1 MPWRADGRAI
11 GRAGG
16 PGDGAAGPGSSAC
29 ERARDRIDPYLE
41 DELSRREAGEVEAH
55 LAECPDCRSE
65 LAAARRLREAMR
77 EGLPMLACPP
87 EVTARVL
94 AVARAEAEAAE
105 RTSGGPGKESVPR
118 RWLVWLGEGWLRP
131 ALAAAAVLALLV
143 AAPVLYQALAPAPP
157 GEAPAVAGTEGEPAY
172 SAEEIAR
179 AEEEARLILAYVA
192 SVGRDAGRTV
202 QEEVFTEGIGRPA
215 RRMIEGLEAA
225 GLGLEPSP
233 ASSGDT
239 PRERR
244 TP

>member
-1 MPWRADGRAI
+1 MPSRADRRADG
-11 GRAGG
+11 G
-16 PGDGAAGPGSSAC
+16 PGAGALAC

-41 DELSRREAGEVEAH
+41 DELSWRQAGEVEAH
-55 LAECPDCRSE
+55 LAACPDCRAE
-65 LAAARRLREAMR
+65 LAAARRLRAAMR
-77 EGLPMLACPP
+77 DGLPMLACPP

-105 RTSGGPGKESVPR
+105 GTSGGPVEDSRLR
-118 RWLVWLGEGWLRP
+118 RWRAWLGEGWMRP
-131 ALAAAAVLALLV
+131 ALAAAAVLLLLV
-143 AAPVLYQALAPAPP
+143 AAPLLYRALAPAPP
-157 GEAPAVAGTEGEPAY
+157 GEAPVAARDGGEPAY

-179 AEEEARLILAYVA
+179 AEEEARLVLAYVA